1 MRAIVY
7 PHDLA
12 TGGSQLIA
20 IDCAAEVAR
29 LGHEVVVVGHPGP
42 LVDRIDLLGLEFVAL
57 PRPRLRPTPSI
68 VSALRREVRR
78 RGIDVVHGYEWPP
91 TLEALLATSGTRA
104 AACSTVLSMSVAPF
118 IPTHVP
124 LTVGTEQIRDVEL
137 ARGRRDVELIEP
149 PVDTRLDSPDVDLPL
164 EQFADRWGIDRRALT
179 LVTVSRL
186 VAEMKLE
193 GILTAVDAVG
203 RLARGR
209 NVQLV
214 VAGGGEAADRVGERA
229 AAVNDALG
237 RRVVVVT
244 GELAAPRPAYAV
256 ADVVLGMGSSAL
268 RGMAFG
274 APLVVQGVGGYWELL
289 TEESLPTFLRQG
301 WFGKGPGAEGAVDR
315 LTDILAGIADDEA
328 LRRRLGALSLRTVRD
343 RFSLAAAARRLVA
356 LYERAAEAD
365 AHRSA
370 GGTLR
375 STGGAAGRFLLH
387 QLRTG
392 AERMT
397 GRAATEDF
405 NSRPTLGRAR

>member
-1 MRAIVY
+1 
-7 PHDLA
+7 
-12 TGGSQLIA
+12 
-20 IDCAAEVAR
+20 
-29 LGHEVVVVGHPGP
+29 
-42 LVDRIDLLGLEFVAL
+42 
-57 PRPRLRPTPSI
+57 
-68 VSALRREVRR
+68 
-78 RGIDVVHGYEWPP
+78 
-91 TLEALLATSGTRA
+91 
-104 AACSTVLSMSVAPF
+104 
-118 IPTHVP
+118 
-124 LTVGTEQIRDVEL
+124 
-137 ARGRRDVELIEP
+137 
-149 PVDTRLDSPDVDLPL
+149 
-164 EQFADRWGIDRRALT
+164 
-179 LVTVSRL
+179 
-186 VAEMKLE
+186 
-193 GILTAVDAVG
+193 
-203 RLARGR
+203 
-209 NVQLV
+209 
-214 VAGGGEAADRVGERA
+214 
-229 AAVNDALG
+229 
-237 RRVVVVT
+237 
-244 GELAAPRPAYAV
+244 V